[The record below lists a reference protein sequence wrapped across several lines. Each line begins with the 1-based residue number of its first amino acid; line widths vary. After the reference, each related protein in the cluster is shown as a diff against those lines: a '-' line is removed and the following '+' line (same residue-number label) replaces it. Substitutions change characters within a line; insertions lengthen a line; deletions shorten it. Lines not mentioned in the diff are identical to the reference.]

1 MKIYHH
7 IKVPISLFFIIYFMS
22 RLVLI
27 LHESSFVSQKLEKS
41 VALSRLMLD
50 LYIILSL
57 VICILSKKVLPDY
70 CKFLEDNPVVHGH
83 VFFDRH
89 LQYNLEMALNVS
101 IFLISM
107 PTHMIFVHLV
117 LNSDNFIPKKKAFFS
132 KLFTS
137 VTPRIISVR
146 PVSLPPAPA
155 LSKKAE

>member
-1 MKIYHH
+1 MH
-7 IKVPISLFFIIYFMS
+7 
-22 RLVLI
+22 
-27 LHESSFVSQKLEKS
+27 
-41 VALSRLMLD
+41 
-50 LYIILSL
+50 
-57 VICILSKKVLPDY
+57 KKVGFDPQLDTFLSDDY
-70 CKFLEDNPVVHGH
+70 RVNGNGNV
-83 VFFDRH
+83 
-89 LQYNLEMALNVS
+89 EMALNVS

-107 PTHMIFVHLV
+107 PTHMIFLHLG